1 MSSRSHHTQNCL
13 TEQALGQMNDAQW
26 QEIIALLPPDVN
38 EQAFIHH
45 AFTRSNGL
53 RCPTDLLRGIFAY
66 VFCFRSFRE
75 VAAWAVSTGL
85 STNGD
90 RSWAKRTHQSSDW
103 LLSLVQRLLE
113 STQPEEVLDLP
124 KAFTGR
130 IRLVDASQ
138 LRTWKRSGEYRRLH
152 CSYDLLSKR
161 LDQVV
166 LTDHHVGEGLRH
178 FHGQRGDIVVGD
190 CAYCRRQAILDQLDE
205 GIDVVTRL
213 HWSNMPLLEAD
224 GQTPFD
230 LSGWLSQL
238 ELTGKGEANVVFQV
252 RTRQQ
257 PMRLLAVHLSPE
269 AAKRAHS
276 KRKEKARKN
285 GCTNQALTIQIA
297 DWLVVL
303 TSLSADRWS
312 AEQVLM
318 LYRTRWQI
326 ELLFKRIKQLVRL
339 HRLRSNDLQSNRA
352 VLAAMLVGWILLE
365 QQVSQTRRELQKQAR
380 ERVAGPLSTWAL
392 CAVFAQS
399 LHTMILG
406 TWTWSQIQA
415 SLSQMQPVMRY
426 HPQNRVHQESGMVTQ
441 LAQMLYLSSV

>member
-1 MSSRSHHTQNCL
+1 MSSRSHHTQKCL
-13 TEQALGQMNDAQW
+13 TEQALGQINDAGW
-26 QEIIALLPPDVN
+26 QEILALFPAEVT

-45 AFTRSNGL
+45 AFCRANGL

-103 LLSLVQRLLE
+103 LLWLVQTLMGSSEPEVALE
-113 STQPEEVLDLP
+113 LPEG
-124 KAFTGR
+124 FTGC
-130 IRLVDASQ
+130 IRLVDATH
-138 LRTWKRSGEYRRLH
+138 LRTWKRSGESRRLH

-161 LDQVV
+161 LDQVL
-166 LTDHHVGEGLRH
+166 LTDHHVGEGLKH
-178 FHGQRGDIVVGD
+178 FQGHRGDILVGD

-213 HWSNMPLLEAD
+213 HWSSMPLLEAD
-224 GQTPFD
+224 AQTPFD
-230 LSGWLSQL
+230 LSGWLTQL
-238 ELTGKGEANVVFQV
+238 EPTGKGEANVVFQA
-252 RTRQQ
+252 RRRQQ
-257 PMRLLAVHLSPE
+257 PMRLLAVHLNPE

-285 GCTNQALTIQIA
+285 GRTNQALTIQIA
-297 DWLVVL
+297 NWLVVL

-312 AEQVLM
+312 AEHVLL

-339 HRLRSNDLQSNRA
+339 HRLRSDDLHSNQA

-365 QQVSQTRRELQKQAR
+365 QQVNQAR
-380 ERVAGPLSTWAL
+380 RTLHEQARGQVTGPLSTWAL
-392 CAVFAQS
+392 CAIFAQS

-406 TWTWSQIQA
+406 TWTWSHIQA
-415 SLSQMQPVMRY
+415 SLPLMQQVVRY
-426 HPQNRVHQESGMVTQ
+426 HPQNRVHQESDVVARLVQT
-441 LAQMLYLSSV
+441 LYLASA

>member
-1 MSSRSHHTQNCL
+1 MSSRPHHTQKCL
-13 TEQALGQMNDAQW
+13 TEQFLGQMNDAQW

-38 EQAFIHH
+38 EQAFIHQ
-45 AFTRSNGL
+45 AFSRANGL
-53 RCPTDLLRGIFAY
+53 QCPTDLLRGLFAY

-85 STNGD
+85 SSNGA
-90 RSWAKRTHQSSDW
+90 RSWAKRMHQSSDW
-103 LLSLVQRLLE
+103 LLSMVQTLVG
-113 STQPEEVLDLP
+113 STQPEQALGLP
-124 KAFTGR
+124 KDFTGR
-130 IRLVDASQ
+130 IHLVDATH
-138 LRTWKRSGEYRRLH
+138 LRTWRRSGESRRLH
-152 CSYDLLSKR
+152 CSYDLLGKR
-161 LDQVV
+161 LDQIL
-166 LTDHHVGEGLRH
+166 LTDHHVGEGLKH
-178 FHGQRGDIVVGD
+178 FHGHRGDIVVGD

-205 GIDVVTRL
+205 GVDVVTRL
-213 HWSNMPLLEAD
+213 HWSTMPLLQAD

-238 ELTGKGEANVVFQV
+238 EPTGKGEANVVFQV

-257 PMRLLAVHLSPE
+257 PMRLVAVHLSPE

-285 GCTNQALTIQIA
+285 GRTNQALTIQIA

-303 TSLSADRWS
+303 TSLPADRWS
-312 AEQVLM
+312 AEQILQ
-318 LYRTRWQI
+318 LYRARWQI

-339 HRLRSNDLQSNRA
+339 HRLRSDDLQSNQA

-365 QQVSQTRRELQKQAR
+365 QQVSQARRELHEQAR
-380 ERVAGPLSTWAL
+380 ECLPGPLSTWAL

-415 SLSQMQPVMRY
+415 SLFQMRQVVRY
-426 HPQNRVHQESGMVTQ
+426 HPQNRVHQESDVVTQ
-441 LAQMLYLSSV
+441 LAQTLYLSSV